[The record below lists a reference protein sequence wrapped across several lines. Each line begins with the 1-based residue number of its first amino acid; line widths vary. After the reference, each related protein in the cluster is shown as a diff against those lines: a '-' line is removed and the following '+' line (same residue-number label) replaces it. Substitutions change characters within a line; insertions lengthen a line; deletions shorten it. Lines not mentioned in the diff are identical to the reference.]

1 MISSEFS
8 KLNNRD
14 WLKGLVMVVI
24 SAVLT
29 IALEVLQNG
38 SLSFDWNKI
47 AVVGLTAGVAY
58 ILKNL
63 GTYQD
68 GRMLGE
74 KKN

>member
-1 MISSEFS
+1 MKSSEFL

-29 IALEVLQNG
+29 IALEVLQTG

-63 GTYQD
+63 GTDKD
-68 GRMLGE
+68 GKMLGE
-74 KKN
+74 PKV

>member
-1 MISSEFS
+1 MKSSEFL

-38 SLSFDWNKI
+38 SMNFDWNKI

-63 GTYQD
+63 GTDQD
-68 GRMLGE
+68 GKMLGE
-74 KKN
+74 KRK

>member
-1 MISSEFS
+1 MISSEFL

-68 GRMLGE
+68 GKMLGE

>member
-1 MISSEFS
+1 MKSSEFL

-38 SLSFDWNKI
+38 SLNFDWNKI

-63 GTYQD
+63 GTNQD
-68 GRMLGE
+68 GKMLGE
-74 KKN
+74 KKK

>member
-1 MISSEFS
+1 MISSEFL

-29 IALEVLQNG
+29 IVLEVLQNG

>member
-1 MISSEFS
+1 MISSEFL

-29 IALEVLQNG
+29 IVLEVLQNG

-68 GRMLGE
+68 GKMLGE